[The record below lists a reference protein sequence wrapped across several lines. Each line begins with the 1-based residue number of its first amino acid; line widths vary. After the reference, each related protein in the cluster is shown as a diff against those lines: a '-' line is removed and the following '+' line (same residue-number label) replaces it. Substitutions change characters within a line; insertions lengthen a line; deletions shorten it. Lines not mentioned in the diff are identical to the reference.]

1 MNCINFDQKFEQYM
15 TVWVK
20 NNSAKYKDNMDVIEG
35 MMPEIYMEFLMR
47 PATWLGGKAPQRY
60 FEQYDDAVHLVEWL
74 CEYEK
79 QKVPVP
85 DLLLDRIG
93 ELGSKAEA
101 PLIALLTK
109 KKVPVSALMTA
120 VSLLREIESTAPMQ
134 LYIDRIAALDAPD
147 EKGDMYAESLL
158 AMGMTAVEPMI
169 AALPCCK
176 ETGRDIF
183 ADILSNYPGDERIFD
198 LLMERF
204 NKCDDR
210 VALFASYL
218 AKFGDDRALPSLEK
232 AARDEHINY
241 LDFVEV
247 SSAIEALGGER
258 PAEREFSGDPY
269 YESLKQANS

>member
-35 MMPEIYMEFLMR
+35 MMPEIYMEFLAR
-47 PATWLGGKAPQRY
+47 PATWLGGKAPQSY
-60 FEQYDDAVHLVEWL
+60 FDQYDDAAMLVDWM

-79 QKVPVP
+79 KKVPVP

-93 ELGSKAEA
+93 ELGAQAEDA
-101 PLIALLTK
+101 LLALLTR

-134 LYIDRIAALDAPD
+134 LYIERIAALTEPD

-158 AMGMTAVEPMI
+158 AMGTQAVEPI
-169 AALPCCK
+169 LAAL
-176 ETGRDIF
+176 EGAGEIGRDIF
-183 ADILSNYPGDERIFD
+183 ADILSNYPGDDRIFE

-204 NKCDDR
+204 AHCEDR
-210 VALFASYL
+210 IALFASYL
-218 AKFGDDRALPSLEK
+218 AKFGDDRALSALEQ
-232 AARDEHINY
+232 AARGENINY

-269 YESLKQANS
+269 YESLRRV